1 MSSSKYQYALDD
13 SVGQNPFRDRAY
25 EFSPIPPFVEVKAD
39 LPVPIVPDRPLWEEM
54 YWRAWEVAWSHLRRP
69 SAESSFVANFIEPA
83 FNDHLFMW
91 NSAFM
96 MQFGLYGRHR
106 FNFMG
111 TLDNF
116 YAKQHDDGFICREID
131 AQSGRDFFYPFDPN
145 GTGPNILAWAEWR
158 YFRVTGDNGRLAQI
172 FHPLL
177 AYHNWCRRH
186 RTWPSGLYWATGLSS
201 GMDNQPRVPNS
212 RLHHRHWAWADATIQ
227 AALNCHIL
235 SQMATQL
242 GETDISLALNEER
255 STLVQIINTQLWN
268 SDTKFYQDIGING
281 RFSPVKSIGA
291 YWALLD
297 KGIIPKKNLADFV
310 QPLRE
315 NWAFKLD
322 HCIPSQSADSD
333 GYNQAGNYW
342 RGGVWANT
350 NYMVLKG
357 LRNIGQPALA
367 HEIAINHITNVAN
380 VYQRTDTFWEYYRP
394 ESTKPGK
401 KAKPDFVGITGL
413 TPIAILLEDII
424 GVSVDWPQRRV
435 LWDRRLDTPNEY
447 GVRNYPLGSEGTLD
461 LIGDAKKATVITD
474 VPFTLTIQLN
484 GENVQAAVSKGTTE
498 IDLS

>member
-1 MSSSKYQYALDD
+1 
-13 SVGQNPFRDRAY
+13 
-25 EFSPIPPFVEVKAD
+25 
-39 LPVPIVPDRPLWEEM
+39 
-54 YWRAWEVAWSHLRRP
+54 
-69 SAESSFVANFIEPA
+69 
-83 FNDHLFMW
+83 
-91 NSAFM
+91 
-96 MQFGLYGRHR
+96 
-106 FNFMG
+106 
-111 TLDNF
+111 
-116 YAKQHDDGFICREID
+116 
-131 AQSGRDFFYPFDPN
+131 
-145 GTGPNILAWAEWR
+145 
-158 YFRVTGDNGRLAQI
+158 
-172 FHPLL
+172 
-177 AYHNWCRRH
+177 
-186 RTWPSGLYWATGLSS
+186 
-201 GMDNQPRVPNS
+201 MDNQPRVPNS

-242 GETDISLALNEER
+242 GKTNISLALNEER
-255 STLVQIINTQLWN
+255 STLVQLINTQLWN
-268 SDTKFYQDIGING
+268 SDTKSYQDASSNG

-357 LRNIGQPALA
+357 LRNIGQQALA
-367 HEIAINHITNVAN
+367 HEIAVNHLTNVAN

-394 ESTKPGK
+394 ESIKPGK

-424 GVSVDWPQRRV
+424 GVSADWPQRRV

-447 GVRNYPLGSEGTLD
+447 GVRNYPLGGEGTLD
-461 LIGDAKKATVITD
+461 LIGDAKKSHSD
-474 VPFTLTIQLN
+474 Y
-484 GENVQAAVSKGTTE
+484 
-498 IDLS
+498 